1 MPKETKFTLYLLLFL
16 GVAFGFVVWQKVSH
30 QTDVLAAMKKKAG
43 QIQDQFSG
51 KHDGHEH
58 HGHGHEHAPA
68 PGSGGNPFDAKPIQ
82 TAQNPPQH
90 NHNEPRKLPGNS
102 QFEPSPFDEHDHSS
116 RPNPPQFQPTQRE
129 NPFPSESTQV
139 VTRKPP
145 SDLFESPTQGA
156 PKKNPFPQEDLT
168 PKQNPFPQ
176 GGGTTVQTFP
186 ASQTKIVQQ
195 PNSNG
200 KNPFDEDDAPKNLF
214 PGATG
219 QTEPKPTPPPGN
231 NPFDNSFPMP
241 QVPPS
246 HVVQSPNTKS
256 PFDEEVA
263 TTPKQPQPPAQ
274 FNPFEE
280 SNAVPTH
287 QVNHPPVSSNPKDPF
302 SAHAVDTQ
310 QPKGGFPPS
319 NSGFHQ
325 AQHDPYLK
333 PTGHKSNPFDDNKVA
348 QIPDGNSSV
357 VPAPKFHAPG
367 PAKQPKSGGSF
378 NPFDD
383 NPLPTKPDKPAQ
395 PPVPEKPTNPFPPK
409 YDPSDNHGPACPPSD
424 KPTPVYKVQMDETYW
439 SISEKLYGSIRY
451 FNALAEY
458 NRHRIPNPKHLR
470 TGMIILVPEAEELER
485 MYAKL
490 IPGATKKNDPYCE
503 IKSGLFFT
511 NAGAPMYRV
520 GDDDTLSDIAQKH
533 LGRSTRWVEIYNLNR
548 EQLKTA
554 DRLKVGSILRL
565 PRDASQVTVS
575 AQPGYSR

>member
-30 QTDVLAAMKKKAG
+30 QTDVLAAMKNKAG
-43 QIQDQFSG
+43 HLQDQFSG
-51 KHDGHEH
+51 KHDER
-58 HGHGHEHAPA
+58 GHEHATA
-68 PGSGGNPFDAKPIQ
+68 PSSGRSPFDEKPIQ
-82 TAQNPPQH
+82 TAQNQPHHNH
-90 NHNEPRKLPGNS
+90 NHNEPRKLPGNA
-102 QFEPSPFDEHDHSS
+102 QFEPSPFDEHDHSNK
-116 RPNPPQFQPTQRE
+116 PNSHQFQPTQRE
-129 NPFPSESTQV
+129 NPFPNESTQV

-145 SDLFESPTQGA
+145 SDLFEA
-156 PKKNPFPQEDLT
+156 PKPGTPHAHDAKNPFPQENPF

-176 GGGTTVQTFP
+176 SGGMTVQTFP
-186 ASQTKIVQQ
+186 ASQTKVVQQ

-200 KNPFDEDDAPKNLF
+200 SNPFDEADAPKNLF

-241 QVPPS
+241 QAPPS
-246 HVVQSPNTKS
+246 HVVQNPNTKS
-256 PFDEEVA
+256 PFDEEHA
-263 TTPKQPQPPAQ
+263 STPNQPKPPAQ

-280 SNAVPTH
+280 SNAVPT
-287 QVNHPPVSSNPKDPF
+287 QQANHPPANSNPIDPF
-302 SAHAVDTQ
+302 SAHTVNTQ
-310 QPKGGFPPS
+310 QPKGGFPPA
-319 NSGFHQ
+319 NNGFPQ
-325 AQHDPYLK
+325 VQHDPHFK
-333 PTGHKSNPFDDNKVA
+333 PTGHSSSPFDEHKVA

-357 VPAPKFHAPG
+357 VPAPRFHAPG
-367 PAKQPKSGGSF
+367 PPEQPKSGGSF

-383 NPLPTKPDKPAQ
+383 KPLPSKPDKPAQ
-395 PPVPEKPTNPFPPK
+395 PPVPQKPTNPFPPK
-409 YDPSDNHGPACPPSD
+409 YDPSDNHHHPPSD

-490 IPGATKKNDPYCE
+490 IPGATKKDDPYCE
-503 IKSGLFFT
+503 ITSGLFFT
-511 NAGAPMYRV
+511 NAGAPMYRI

-548 EQLKTA
+548 EQLKAA
-554 DRLKVGSILRL
+554 DRLKIGSILRL